1 MKLNAADIHCWIRE
15 EEAKANKAGIGDFV
29 IKVTSDT
36 VLACGF
42 IDGVYWARS
51 GSTTQEAVS
60 ALRALMPAPEEKAK
74 QLREQARKLLREA
87 VELEIA
93 NGGVR

>member
-15 EEAKANKAGIGDFV
+15 EEAKANRAGIGEFA

-42 IDGVYWARS
+42 IDGAYWARS
-51 GSTTQEAVS
+51 GSTPQEAVA
-60 ALRALMPAPEEKAK
+60 ALRALMPAPQEKAK

-87 VELEIA
+87 VELEVSA
-93 NGGVR
+93 GGAR